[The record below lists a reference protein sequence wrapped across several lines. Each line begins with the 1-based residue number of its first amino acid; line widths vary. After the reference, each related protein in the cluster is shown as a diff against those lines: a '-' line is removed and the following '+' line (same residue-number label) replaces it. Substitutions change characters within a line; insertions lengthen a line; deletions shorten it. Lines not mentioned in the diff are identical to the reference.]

1 MKHVNNPLTLSKLQL
16 RTNDA
21 ESNVTKS
28 CPDIKLFDDRHD
40 FLMGPDQSAIAVLMT
55 FINERCLTSDR
66 PRGIRRPVS
75 ITLLDVTECCVIKST
90 VIKVNIS
97 KDDIIGIYRA
107 DLPFAYADINSDH
120 TYKVLV
126 RDESSKIILGESI
139 FHMFDEKRCGK
150 VDKWF
155 AVESGGISPE
165 YTNYLYRSLEAT
177 EMTYHKVRFNV
188 WAQFREDPLIMPEL
202 EIRAYFPNGKIETRF
217 CSLICAGVS
226 MREYYVEMPFFIAF
240 DNEKGVCYAELLCM
254 NRAIAGFV
262 FSTAGMT
269 DEGCWCGTGLEC
281 LEEYSLD
288 AATERLRT
296 SLFDEKQRQ
305 EEEWMMEDEKEEDE
319 FERAL
324 QEFISSNSEDDNTD
338 MEEEDPSANETVAEC
353 SECDEGFVSEDVR
366 SETKQSLL
374 SSLDHLTGLT
384 AVKEKLTI
392 YEKLIRFNK
401 LRSEHGLPTMSTPL
415 HAMFLGSPGTGKTT
429 VAKMM
434 GLMLAKAGVLSKG
447 HVIVKERANLL
458 GPNYSMEETN
468 TLKAIEEA
476 QGGILLIDEAY
487 QLNQPE
493 DPRDPGRFVI
503 ETLMTALADESRR
516 DWMLILAGYPEEMK
530 RMFDM
535 NPGFKSRIPD
545 SNIYVFD
552 DFTESELME
561 IAERYLERHKYSLSP
576 DAREALLERLK
587 SDYLQRDKS
596 FGNARHVVNMIQ
608 TDILPAMA
616 VRVISTESQDLL
628 SLSEIQASDIPQPVK
643 SVRTFRPRIGY
654 CA

>member
-1 MKHVNNPLTLSKLQL
+1 MKHVNNPLTLSNLQL
-16 RTNDA
+16 CTYDA
-21 ESNVTKS
+21 ESNVAKS
-28 CPDIKLFDDRHD
+28 YPDIEFDNRHD
-40 FLMGPDQSAIAVLMT
+40 FLMGSNQSAIAVQIT
-55 FINERCLTSDR
+55 FTNERSLMDR

-75 ITLLDVTECCVIKST
+75 ITLLDVTESCVMKST

-97 KDDIIGIYRA
+97 QDDILGFYRA
-107 DLPFAYADINSDH
+107 DLPFAYVDINTDH

-139 FHMFDEKRCGK
+139 FHMFDEMRCGED

-165 YTNYLYRSLEAT
+165 YTNRLYRSLEAT

-188 WAQFREDPLIMPEL
+188 CAQFKEDPLIMPEL
-202 EIRAYFPNGKIETRF
+202 EIRIYYPDGKVETRF
-217 CSLICAGVS
+217 CPLICAGVY
-226 MREYYVEMPFFIAF
+226 MREYYVEMPFFVGF
-240 DNEKGVCYAELLCM
+240 DNDKGVCYAELLCM

-262 FSTAGMT
+262 FSTTGIT
-269 DEGCWCGTGLEC
+269 DEGCWCETGLEC

-296 SLFDEKQRQ
+296 SLLDEKQRQ
-305 EEEWMMEDEKEEDE
+305 EGEWMMKEEKEEDE
-319 FERAL
+319 FDRAL
-324 QEFISSNSEDDNTD
+324 QEFISSNSEDDNAD
-338 MEEEDPSANETVAEC
+338 MEDEDPSTKETVAEC
-353 SECDEGFVSEDVR
+353 SECDDSFVSKDVR
-366 SETKQSLL
+366 SEAKQSLL

-384 AVKEKLTI
+384 AVKEKLTV
-392 YEKLIRFNK
+392 YEKLVRFNK
-401 LRSEHGLPTMSTPL
+401 LRSEHGFPTLSSPL

-447 HVIVKERANLL
+447 HVIVKERATLL

-493 DPRDPGRFVI
+493 DPRDPGRLVI

-552 DFTESELME
+552 DFTELELME
-561 IAERYLERHKYSLSP
+561 IAEHYLERHKYSLSP
-576 DAREALLERLK
+576 DAREALQERLK
-587 SDYLQRDKS
+587 SDYLQRDKN

-616 VRVISTESQDLL
+616 VRVISTDSQDPL
-628 SLSEIQASDIPQPVK
+628 SLSEIQACDIPQPVK
-643 SVRTFRPRIGY
+643 LVRTFRPRIGY